1 MYYKAAGKSKKGTKG
16 RKSAANAPSG
26 ALSPE
31 AQMWRGLALTKKK
44 HLQIKIPK
52 RQFIG
57 QSRELEERIRA
68 DVETQVESV
77 LKL

>member
-1 MYYKAAGKSKKGTKG
+1 MPRTAHSRPKH
-16 RKSAANAPSG
+16 RCG
-26 ALSPE
+26 ADWL
-31 AQMWRGLALTKKK
+31 LTKKK

-68 DVETQVESV
+68 DVETQVEAV

>member
-1 MYYKAAGKSKKGTKG
+1 MYYQAAGKPKKGTKG
-16 RKSAANAPSG
+16 RKSAENTTDS
-26 ALSPE
+26 ALTPE

-44 HLQIKIPK
+44 HLRIKIPK

-68 DVETQVESV
+68 DVETQIEAV